1 MSDEELVAGGYA
13 ASGDPGDV
21 LVGIESLR
29 KHGANDVV
37 VSCGAQ
43 GSIAAFGEARYRV
56 IAPSMSVTDHRGAG
70 DSMTAALA
78 HGRRVGLADVDLLQL
93 AAAAAALN
101 VTRHGLASGNLAAIK
116 RLVPLV
122 NVEPISMR

>member
-1 MSDEELVAGGYA
+1 
-13 ASGDPGDV
+13 
-21 LVGIESLR
+21 
-29 KHGANDVV
+29 
-37 VSCGAQ
+37 
-43 GSIAAFGEARYRV
+43 
-56 IAPSMSVTDHRGAG
+56 
-70 DSMTAALA
+70 MTAALA